1 MLAAPPPP
9 LVSRRGGSHVGLG
22 WDFVSEGTRGIQF
35 HKNGV
40 AAGVRTYIEHRG
52 DGIDWVLLL
61 NSDGQVRDQSPAA
74 VEIIDRVRQAIDA
87 TRDWPDRNLF
97 EGPTAAPTPQPK
109 PAGSVVL

>member
-1 MLAAPPPP
+1 MLAVPPPP
-9 LVSRRGGSHVGLG
+9 LVPRRSGSHIGLG
-22 WDFVSEGTRGIQF
+22 WDSVSEGPRGIQF

-61 NSDGQVRDQSPAA
+61 NSDGQVQDQPPAA
-74 VEIIDRVRQAIDA
+74 VEIIDKIRQAIDA

-97 EGPTAAPTPQPK
+97 ESPAAAPALRQK
-109 PAGSVVL
+109 PTGSVVL